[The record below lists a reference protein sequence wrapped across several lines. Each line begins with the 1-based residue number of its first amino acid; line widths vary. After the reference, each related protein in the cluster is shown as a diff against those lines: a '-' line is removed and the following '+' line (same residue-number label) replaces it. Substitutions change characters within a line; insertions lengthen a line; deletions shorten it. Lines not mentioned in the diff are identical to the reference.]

1 MKKTLRFL
9 FLTIFTVSLSYSQV
23 VINEIMYNPY
33 YEVNG
38 ASDTDDS
45 GEWIEFFNAGQESVD
60 MSGWKIVEGITFT
73 FPSGATIAPGAYVI
87 LARDSVR
94 FKADNGFDPHFD
106 WGGSDNGAL
115 SNSGEDITLVNSSS
129 VTVDSVDYDDGS
141 GSGNGWGTS
150 SSGHDGTGPSLEL
163 KDFSKNNVGGD
174 NSDGFW
180 GISSGKG
187 SPNAINTN
195 FNGTVWKSTLAT
207 DDKPIR
213 TIPAGTWTQDAKPV
227 INSLADFPKDTTYW
241 QYWANTGGDEATNE
255 TEGGHFEHQGS
266 SGKDSSYANVSY
278 SNGYMKVDYSTHD
291 TEGWGGYVKL
301 QHMHPDTLNGMYDWS
316 QYDSLSYQYY
326 VDSAGVATQSSSIT
340 VRFNL
345 IEYSTIDGAH
355 DYTGSQALGE
365 YYYSFAPGITDSATG
380 GWKTITIPFINNPG
394 EFGAPTAFNRTGWA
408 GIAGNERLDTDK
420 IKGWSIEFS
429 MGGGGDGDRT
439 RGTILFDNIMLKG
452 QKKIPLVLF
461 NGKALGPKNSAGSFT
476 WGGSAA
482 ELVTGAGVTSATN
495 ALKWTLGDYNWG
507 VTGYGYNLSPNA
519 NMTFEWPTDTLQFKY
534 KTAKYSGTN
543 ARFQFEA
550 GSGKLVHEFS
560 ITADGAWQTV
570 KLPLKDFVYGDN
582 TSSGFDTS
590 NVKVAQFIA
599 QGTGFN
605 GEVIHLTDVWTGSPV
620 FDFVPPAKPQSVTAI
635 PGQYLNAVVWD
646 DVPGEAGE
654 TYDVYASE
662 VVFTDTVADSL
673 ASNNKVDLVE
683 LGVQEGKK
691 TANHDILVPLSN
703 IYNRSYYYAVVA
715 TDENGNK
722 STVSA
727 STSPVSNFGRGVPI
741 VSPTAPTGFKAD
753 GDLSEWSNVVPFVVG
768 TTENSYG
775 TPNVTTAGGGAGTF
789 DDANDTGGKFY
800 IAMDDS
806 MLYMAADII
815 DNVVVSDTANT
826 GGGWW
831 TGDALQ
837 MCLGLYDARGPK
849 HNSLKRGA
857 KPDYKLYFT
866 QSAANSDNGGGELAK
881 NGDGHYFHSNNGT
894 TQTAN
899 YTVEFRIS
907 LDSLRM
913 KVSGWDASAG
923 TNSTPDSLYVP
934 KVGDRLPVELLI
946 HDNDSGSGLD
956 AITTLSKL
964 DNDRAHQTTEVW
976 TYTFLGNKDGN
987 KLSTEQDIVANVFS
1001 LEKNY
1006 PNPFNPTTTIEYSI
1020 GIAGPAKLMIYDILG
1035 REVVSLVN
1043 EYKQV
1048 GRHKVM
1054 WNASTMSSG
1063 VYFYRLETP
1072 TFTKTQKM
1080 ILMK

>member
-1 MKKTLRFL
+1 MKRT
-9 FLTIFTVSLSYSQV
+9 LTIALITL
-23 VINEIMYNPY
+23 
-33 YEVNG
+33 
-38 ASDTDDS
+38 
-45 GEWIEFFNAGQESVD
+45 FFNSV
-60 MSGWKIVEGITFT
+60 SFA
-73 FPSGATIAPGAYVI
+73 S
-87 LARDSVR
+87 
-94 FKADNGFDPHFD
+94 
-106 WGGSDNGAL
+106 
-115 SNSGEDITLVNSSS
+115 
-129 VTVDSVDYDDGS
+129 
-141 GSGNGWGTS
+141 
-150 SSGHDGTGPSLEL
+150 
-163 KDFSKNNVGGD
+163 
-174 NSDGFW
+174 
-180 GISSGKG
+180 
-187 SPNAINTN
+187 
-195 FNGTVWKSTLAT
+195 
-207 DDKPIR
+207 DDKPVR
-213 TIPAGTWTQDAKPV
+213 SVPKGSWTQDAIPV
-227 INSLADFPKDTTYW
+227 INSLADFPADTNYW
-241 QYWANTGGDEATNE
+241 QYWGNTGGTNAANE
-255 TEGGHFEHQGS
+255 TQGGHFEHQGS
-266 SGKDSSYANVSY
+266 SGKDSSYANISY
-278 SNGYMKVDYSTHD
+278 ANGYMTVNYSTHD

-301 QHMHPDTLNGMYDWS
+301 QHMHPDTANGFYNWS
-316 QYDSLSYQYY
+316 QFDSLSFQYH
-326 VDSAGVATQSSSIT
+326 VDSAGVASQSSSIT

-345 IEYSTIDGAH
+345 IEYSTVDKPF
-355 DYTGSQALGE
+355 DYTGDQALGE
-365 YYYSFAPGITDSATG
+365 YYYSFAPGITDAVTD
-380 GWKTITIPFINNPG
+380 GWKTVTIPFINNPG

-439 RGTILFDNIMLKG
+439 RGAISFDNIMLKG

-461 NGKALGPKNSAGSFT
+461 NGKALGPKNASGSFS
-476 WGGSAA
+476 WGNSSA
-482 ELVTGAGVTSATN
+482 ELVTGAGTTTATN
-495 ALKWTLGDYNWG
+495 ALKWTLGDPGWG

-519 NMTFEWPTDTLQFKY
+519 NMTFEWPSDTLQFKY
-534 KTAKYSGTN
+534 KTAKYSGN
-543 ARFQFEA
+543 NFRFQFEA

-560 ITADGAWQTV
+560 VTADDAWHTV
-570 KLPLKDFVYGDN
+570 KLPLKDFVYGDG

-590 NVKVAQFIA
+590 SVKVAQFIA
-599 QGTGFN
+599 QYTNTDGADIA

-620 FDFVPPAKPQSVTAI
+620 FDFVPPARPKSVTAI
-635 PGQYLNAVVWD
+635 PGQFLNAVVWD

-662 VVFTDTVADSL
+662 VAFTDSVADSL
-673 ASNNKVDLVE
+673 AKNNKVDLVQ
-683 LGVQEGKK
+683 LGIKEGKK
-691 TANHDILVPLSN
+691 TVNHDILVPLSN

-715 TDENGNK
+715 NDESGNK
-722 STVSA
+722 SLVSA
-727 STSPVSNFGRGVPI
+727 STAPVSNFGRGVPV
-741 VSPTAPTGFKAD
+741 VSPTAPVDFKAD

-800 IAMDDS
+800 VAIDDS
-806 MLYMAADII
+806 MLYMAADIM
-815 DNVVVSDTANT
+815 DNVVISDTANT

-831 TGDALQ
+831 TGDVLQ

-866 QSAANSDNGGGELAK
+866 QSSANSDNGGGELAK

-894 TQTAN
+894 SQTAN

-913 KVSGWDASAG
+913 KVGGWNAATG
-923 TNSTPDSLYVP
+923 TNSTPDSLYTP
-934 KVGDRLPVELLI
+934 TVGHRLPVEFLI
-946 HDNDSGSGLD
+946 HDNDTGSGLD
-956 AITTLSKL
+956 AIVTLSKL

-987 KLSTEQDIVANVFS
+987 KLSTEENIVSNTFS

-1020 GIAGPAKLMIYDILG
+1020 GIAGPTKLMIYDILG

-1043 EYKQV
+1043 EYKQI

>member
-163 KDFSKNNVGGD
+163 KDFSKDNVGGD

-195 FNGTVWKSTLAT
+195 FNGTVWKSTLAS

-241 QYWANTGGDEATNE
+241 QYWANTGGDNAANE

-278 SNGYMKVDYSTHD
+278 SNGYMRVDYSTHD

-301 QHMHPDTLNGMYDWS
+301 QHMHPDTLNGIYDWS

-326 VDSAGVATQSSSIT
+326 VDSAGVASQTSSIT

-345 IEYSTIDGAH
+345 IEYSTIDGDH

-662 VVFTDTVADSL
+662 VAFTDTVADSL

-727 STSPVSNFGRGVPI
+727 STSPVSNFGRGVPV
-741 VSPTAPTGFKAD
+741 VSPTAPTDFKAD

-815 DNVVVSDTANT
+815 DNVVISDTANT

>member
-9 FLTIFTVSLSYSQV
+9 YLTIFTVSLSYSQV

-73 FPSGATIAPGAYVI
+73 FPSGAAIAPGAYVI

-187 SPNAINTN
+187 SPNKINTN
-195 FNGTVWKSTLAT
+195 FNGTVWKSTLAS

-213 TIPAGTWTQDAKPV
+213 TIPAGTWTQDATPV

-241 QYWANTGGDEATNE
+241 QYWANTGGAEAANE

-278 SNGYMKVDYSTHD
+278 SNGYMRVDYSTHD

-301 QHMHPDTLNGMYDWS
+301 QHMHPDTLNGIYDWS
-316 QYDSLSYQYY
+316 QFDSLSYQYY

-340 VRFNL
+340 IRFNL

-380 GWKTITIPFINNPG
+380 GWKTVTIPLVNNPG

-408 GIAGNERLDTDK
+408 GIPGNERLDTDK

-476 WGGSAA
+476 WGGSAS

-507 VTGYGYNLSPNA
+507 VTGYGFNLSPNA

-582 TSSGFDTS
+582 TTSGFDTS

-662 VVFTDTVADSL
+662 VAFTDTVSDSL
-673 ASNNKVDLVE
+673 ATNKHVDLVQ

-715 TDENGNK
+715 KDENGNK

-741 VSPTAPTGFKAD
+741 VSPTAPTDFKAD
-753 GDLSEWSNVVPFVVG
+753 GDLSEWSSVVPFVVG

-866 QSAANSDNGGGELAK
+866 QSAAASDNGGGELAK

-907 LDSLRM
+907 LDSLRL

-987 KLSTEQDIVANVFS
+987 KLSTEQDIVADVFS

>member
-9 FLTIFTVSLSYSQV
+9 YLTIFTVSLSYSQV

-73 FPSGATIAPGAYVI
+73 FPSGAAIAPGAYVI

-187 SPNAINTN
+187 SPNKINTN
-195 FNGTVWKSTLAT
+195 FNGTVWKSTLAS

-213 TIPAGTWTQDAKPV
+213 TIPAGTWTQDATPV

-241 QYWANTGGDEATNE
+241 QYWANTGGAEAANE

-278 SNGYMKVDYSTHD
+278 SNGYMRVDYSTHD

-301 QHMHPDTLNGMYDWS
+301 QHMHPDTLNGIYDWS
-316 QYDSLSYQYY
+316 QFDSLSYQYY

-340 VRFNL
+340 IRFNL

-365 YYYSFAPGITDSATG
+365 YYYSFAPGITDSVTG
-380 GWKTITIPFINNPG
+380 GWKTVTIPLVNNPG

-408 GIAGNERLDTDK
+408 GIPGNERLDTDK

-476 WGGSAA
+476 WGGSAS

-507 VTGYGYNLSPNA
+507 VTGYGFNLSPNA

-582 TSSGFDTS
+582 TTSGFDTS

-662 VVFTDTVADSL
+662 VAFTDTVSDSL
-673 ASNNKVDLVE
+673 ATNKHVDLVQ

-715 TDENGNK
+715 KDENGNK

-741 VSPTAPTGFKAD
+741 VSPTAPTDFKAD
-753 GDLSEWSNVVPFVVG
+753 GDLSEWSSVVPFVVG

-866 QSAANSDNGGGELAK
+866 QSAAASDNGGGELAK

-987 KLSTEQDIVANVFS
+987 KLSTEQDIVADVFS

>member
-163 KDFSKNNVGGD
+163 KDFSKNNIGGD

-187 SPNAINTN
+187 SPNKINTN
-195 FNGTVWKSTLAT
+195 FNGTVWKSTLAS

-241 QYWANTGGDEATNE
+241 QYWANTGGDNAANE

-278 SNGYMKVDYSTHD
+278 SNGYMRVDYSTHD

-365 YYYSFAPGITDSATG
+365 YYYSFAPGITDTPTG

-560 ITADGAWQTV
+560 ITADGSWQTV

-662 VVFTDTVADSL
+662 VAFTDTVADSL

-727 STSPVSNFGRGVPI
+727 STSPVSNFGRGVPV
-741 VSPTAPTGFKAD
+741 VSPTAPTDFKAD

>member
-23 VINEIMYNPY
+23 VINELMYNPSY
-33 YEVNG
+33 SG
-38 ASDTDDS
+38 GTSDD
-45 GEWIEFFNAGQESVD
+45 GEYVELFNAGQSAVD
-60 MSGWKIVEGITFT
+60 LSGYKLSDAIDFT
-73 FPSGATIAPGAYVI
+73 FPSGATIAAGSYLVVG
-87 LARDSVR
+87 RDSVR
-94 FKADNGFDPHFD
+94 FKEDNGFDPHFD
-106 WGGSDNGAL
+106 WGGNSVGGNL
-115 SNSGEDITLVNSSS
+115 SNSTETVKLLDGSDA
-129 VTVDSVDYDDGS
+129 TVDEVTYDDGL
-141 GSGNGWGTS
+141 GGDDN
-150 SSGHDGTGPSLEL
+150 GPSLEL
-163 KDFSKNNVGGD
+163 KDFAKD
-174 NSDGFW
+174 NASAETSSGNW
-180 GISSGKG
+180 GESSGKG

-241 QYWANTGGDEATNE
+241 QYWANTGGDNAANE

-365 YYYSFAPGITDSATG
+365 YYYSFAPGITDAATG

-461 NGKALGPKNSAGSFT
+461 NGKALGKKNSAGTFN
-476 WGGSAA
+476 WGGASS
-482 ELVTGAGVTSATN
+482 ELVVGAGTTTATN
-495 ALKWTLGDYNWG
+495 ALKWTLGGNW
-507 VTGYGYNLSPNA
+507 TGYGWNLNPKA
-519 NMTFEWPTDTLQFKY
+519 NMSFEWPTDSLQLTY
-534 KTAKYSGTN
+534 KSTGYSGSL
-543 ARFQFEA
+543 RLQFEA
-550 GSGKLVHEFS
+550 GSGKVGKN
-560 ITADGAWQTV
+560 ITVAASDTYSTV
-570 KLPLKDFVYGDN
+570 KVALKDFNYVDG
-582 TSSGFDTS
+582 TS
-590 NVKVAQFIA
+590 NLDTANVAVFQMLPE
-599 QGTGFN
+599 GDGVN
-605 GEVIHLTDVWTGSPV
+605 GAVIHIADLYTGNPS

-662 VVFTDTVADSL
+662 VAFTDTVADSL

-683 LGVQEGKK
+683 LGVAEGKK

-727 STSPVSNFGRGVPI
+727 STSPVSNFGRGVPV
-741 VSPTAPTGFKAD
+741 VSPTAPTDFKAD

-815 DNVVVSDTANT
+815 DNVVISDTANT

>member
-1 MKKTLRFL
+1 MKKTLRYL

-23 VINEIMYNPY
+23 VINELMYNPSY
-33 YEVNG
+33 SG
-38 ASDTDDS
+38 GTSDD
-45 GEWIEFFNAGQESVD
+45 GEYVELFNAGQSAVD
-60 MSGWKIVEGITFT
+60 LSGYKLSDAIDFT
-73 FPSGATIAPGAYVI
+73 FPSGATIAAGSYLVVG
-87 LARDSVR
+87 RDSVR
-94 FKADNGFDPHFD
+94 FKEDNGFDPHFD
-106 WGGSDNGAL
+106 WGGNSVGGNL
-115 SNSGEDITLVNSSS
+115 SNSTETVKLLDGSDA
-129 VTVDSVDYDDGS
+129 TVDEVTYDDGL
-141 GSGNGWGTS
+141 GGDDN
-150 SSGHDGTGPSLEL
+150 GPSLEL
-163 KDFSKNNVGGD
+163 KDFAKD
-174 NSDGFW
+174 NASAETSSGNW
-180 GISSGKG
+180 GESSGKG

-241 QYWANTGGDEATNE
+241 QYWANTGGENAANE

-345 IEYSTIDGAH
+345 IEYSTIDGDH

-365 YYYSFAPGITDSATG
+365 YYYSFAPGITDAATG

-461 NGKALGPKNSAGSFT
+461 NGKALGKKNSAGTFN
-476 WGGSAA
+476 WGGASS
-482 ELVTGAGVTSATN
+482 ELVVGAGTTTATN
-495 ALKWTLGDYNWG
+495 ALKWTLGGNW
-507 VTGYGYNLSPNA
+507 TGYGWNLNPKA
-519 NMTFEWPTDTLQFKY
+519 NMSFEWPTDSLQLTY
-534 KTAKYSGTN
+534 KSTGYSGSL
-543 ARFQFEA
+543 RLQFEA
-550 GSGKLVHEFS
+550 GSGKVGKN
-560 ITADGAWQTV
+560 ITVAASDTYSTV
-570 KLPLKDFVYGDN
+570 KVALKDFNYVDG
-582 TSSGFDTS
+582 TS
-590 NVKVAQFIA
+590 NLDTANVAVFQMLPE
-599 QGTGFN
+599 GDGVN
-605 GEVIHLTDVWTGSPV
+605 GAVIHIADLYTGNPS

-662 VVFTDTVADSL
+662 VAFTDTVADSL

-683 LGVQEGKK
+683 LGVAEGKK

-727 STSPVSNFGRGVPI
+727 STSPVSNFGRGVPV
-741 VSPTAPTGFKAD
+741 VSPTAPTDFKAD

-815 DNVVVSDTANT
+815 DNVVISDTANT

>member
-9 FLTIFTVSLSYSQV
+9 FLTIFTASISYSQV
-23 VINEIMYNPY
+23 IINEIMYNPSY
-33 YEVNG
+33 SG
-38 ASDTDDS
+38 GTSDD
-45 GEWIEFFNAGQESVD
+45 GEYVELFNAGQSAVD
-60 MSGWKIVEGITFT
+60 LSGYKLSDAIDFT
-73 FPSGATIAPGAYVI
+73 FPSGATIAAGSYLVVG
-87 LARDSVR
+87 RDSVR
-94 FKADNGFDPHFD
+94 FKEDNGFDPHFD
-106 WGGSDNGAL
+106 WGGNSGGGNL
-115 SNSGEDITLVNSSS
+115 SNSTETVKLLDGSDA
-129 VTVDSVDYDDGS
+129 TVDEVTYDDGL
-141 GSGNGWGTS
+141 GGDDN
-150 SSGHDGTGPSLEL
+150 GPSLEL
-163 KDFSKNNVGGD
+163 KDFAKD
-174 NSDGFW
+174 NASAETSSGNW
-180 GISSGKG
+180 GESSGKG

-213 TIPAGTWTQDAKPV
+213 TIQAGTWTQDAKPV

-241 QYWANTGGDEATNE
+241 QYWANTGGAEAANE

-408 GIAGNERLDTDK
+408 GIPGNERLDTDK

-461 NGKALGPKNSAGSFT
+461 NGKALGKKNSAGTFN
-476 WGGSAA
+476 WGGASS
-482 ELVTGAGVTSATN
+482 ELVVGAGTTTATN
-495 ALKWTLGDYNWG
+495 ALKWTLGGNW
-507 VTGYGYNLSPNA
+507 TGYGWNLNPKA
-519 NMTFEWPTDTLQFKY
+519 NMSFEWPTDSLQITLKS
-534 KTAKYSGTN
+534 TGYSGSL
-543 ARFQFEA
+543 RLQFEA
-550 GSGKLVHEFS
+550 GTGKVGKN
-560 ITADGAWQTV
+560 ITVAASDTYSTV
-570 KLPLKDFVYGDN
+570 KVALKDFNYVDG
-582 TSSGFDTS
+582 TS
-590 NVKVAQFIA
+590 NLDTANVGVFQMLPE
-599 QGTGFN
+599 GDGVN
-605 GEVIHLTDVWTGSPV
+605 GAVIHIADLYTGSPS

-662 VVFTDTVADSL
+662 VAFTDTVSDSL
-673 ASNNKVDLVE
+673 ATNKHVDLVE
-683 LGVQEGKK
+683 LGVAEGKK

-753 GDLSEWSNVVPFVVG
+753 GDLSEWSSVVPFVVG

-815 DNVVVSDTANT
+815 DNVVISDTANT

-1048 GRHKVM
+1048 GRHRVM